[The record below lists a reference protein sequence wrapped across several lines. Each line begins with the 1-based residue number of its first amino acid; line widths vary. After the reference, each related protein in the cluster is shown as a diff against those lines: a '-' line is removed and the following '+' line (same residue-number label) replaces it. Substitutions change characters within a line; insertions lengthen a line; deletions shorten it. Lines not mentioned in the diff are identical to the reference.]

1 MTKKNKKIKL
11 TLIPLLV
18 LVLMLSGCRKKKD
31 DMDFRIVLSKHFTAI
46 HKKDYKALASTL
58 YLYDEILNR
67 FGEEGASKI
76 EFKKQIDS
84 IYEDYK
90 KDLEKGEI
98 TFDPYGIKAAKIMGL
113 GKGFY
118 YLTVKFE
125 MNKEDGYIILKH
137 SFSYDKFDYSIYPLG
152 TKLFFLGCPLG
163 KIYTIVRGQ
172 TYKKNTRFYLK
183 EIQTKWYFKR
193 DLNNNWKIVKMEV
206 LKDTAKCQKSFRIK
220 Y

>member
-1 MTKKNKKIKL
+1 MKKTLIL
-11 TLIPLLV
+11 TLNA
-18 LVLMLSGCRKKKD
+18 LMLIFLASGCHKKKD
-31 DMDFRIVLSKHFTAI
+31 DMEFRIALSRYFTAI
-46 HKKDYKALASTL
+46 QKKDYKALANSM

-76 EFKKQIDS
+76 EFKKKIDE
-84 IYEDYK
+84 IYNEY
-90 KDLEKGEI
+90 EKEIQEGELH
-98 TFDPYGIKAAKIMGL
+98 FDPYGIKAAKIMGL

-125 MNKEDGYIILKH
+125 MNEEDGYIILKH
-137 SFSYDKFDYSIYPLG
+137 SFSYDKYDYSIYPLG
-152 TKLFFLGCPLG
+152 TKLFFLGCPVGKVYVIIRG
-163 KIYTIVRGQ
+163 KI
-172 TYKKNTRFYLK
+172 YKKNTRFYLR

-193 DLNNNWKIVKMEV
+193 DLNNNWKIVKMEI

>member
-1 MTKKNKKIKL
+1 MKNKKI
-11 TLIPLLV
+11 LILALLV
-18 LVLMLSGCRKKKD
+18 TAIVIFSTGCKKKKD
-31 DMDFRIVLSKHFTAI
+31 DLEFRIALSKYFTAI
-46 HKKDYKALASTL
+46 QKKDYKALAGSM

-76 EFKKQIDS
+76 EFKKKIDE
-84 IYEDYK
+84 IYNEY
-90 KDLEKGEI
+90 EKEIQQGELH
-98 TFDPYGIKAAKIMGL
+98 FDPYGIKAAKIMGL

-125 MNKEDGYIILKH
+125 MNEENGYIILKH
-137 SFSYDKFDYSIYPLG
+137 SFSYDKFDYSTFPLG
-152 TKLFFLGCPLG
+152 TKLFFLGCPVG
-163 KIYTIVRGQ
+163 KVYEIIRGK

-193 DLNNNWKIVKMEV
+193 DLNNNWKIVKMEI

>member
-1 MTKKNKKIKL
+1 MKKNLKYFGLVIGILSLLLL
-11 TLIPLLV
+11 T
-18 LVLMLSGCRKKKD
+18 GCKKKKD
-31 DMDFRIVLSKHFTAI
+31 DLEFRIVLSKYFTAI
-46 HKKDYKALASTL
+46 HKKDYKALADTL

-76 EFKKQIDS
+76 EFTKKIDD
-84 IYEDYK
+84 IFNEYTKEI
-90 KDLEKGEI
+90 EEGELH
-98 TFDPYGIKAAKIMGL
+98 FDPYGIKAAKIMGL

-125 MNKEDGYIILKH
+125 MKEQEGYIVLKH

-152 TKLFFLGCPLG
+152 TKLFFLGCKVG
-163 KIYTIVRGQ
+163 KVYKIIRGE

-193 DLNNNWKIVKMEV
+193 DLNNNWKIVKMEI